1 MAIRFE
7 SRRLYVAPRKSVLFF
22 ARMGDE
28 KIRCYVAQDALIEP
42 PRSLRE
48 ASDVFQRCLL
58 AFDQHRGAIES
69 VAARLMK
76 ANKLDPD
83 GAVII
88 SRTALGLRAEPSIGA
103 LGAAKKRGTAKS
115 RKGRGPTLFQES
127 SGTTEVIPPL
137 KRRSG

>member
-1 MAIRFE
+1 MEIKFE

-28 KIRCYVAQDALIEP
+28 KIRCYVKEDALIEP
-42 PRSLRE
+42 ARGLRE
-48 ASDVFQRCLL
+48 ESDVFQRCLL

-69 VAARLMK
+69 AAARLMK

-83 GAVII
+83 GAVTI
-88 SRTALGLRAEPSIGA
+88 SRTELVLQTEPPIAA
-103 LGAAKKRGTAKS
+103 LGAGERRAAAKT
-115 RKGRGPTLFQES
+115 RKGSKPKPLHES
-127 SGTTEVIPPL
+127 SRVSDENPSL